1 MISPIKKA
9 IGDYP
14 QKSPAATAIFP
25 RTGACLGVTANSFA
39 IPAGAIDNPAHRPT
53 PPLEFTDMRLPIIP
67 PAELSA
73 EQKPLYDDMR
83 QGITAN
89 FQGFVN
95 IRDDGALLGPWNPW
109 IHEPKFGKPV
119 WELTKA
125 MVSNPSLPAAVRE
138 VAILVTGAH
147 FKSAYELYAHVIV
160 AEHRGLSDEKLAT
173 IVAGQRP
180 ADLTRP
186 EAVAYDFA
194 SALVN
199 GGVLPELTYRA
210 AIQEFGQHGA
220 AELSYLVG
228 LYCLVS
234 VTLNT
239 FDVPV
244 PD

>member
-1 MISPIKKA
+1 
-9 IGDYP
+9 
-14 QKSPAATAIFP
+14 
-25 RTGACLGVTANSFA
+25 
-39 IPAGAIDNPAHRPT
+39 
-53 PPLEFTDMRLPIIP
+53 MRLPIIP
-67 PAELSA
+67 PSNLNA

-83 QGITAN
+83 HGIAAN
-89 FQGFVN
+89 FQGFIN

-125 MVSNPSLPAAVRE
+125 MVSKPSLPAAVRE
-138 VAILVTGAH
+138 VADD
-147 FKSAYELYAHVIV
+147 K
-160 AEHRGLSDEKLAT
+160 LST

-180 ADLTRP
+180 TDLSRQ

-194 SALVN
+194 SALVS

-210 AIQEFGQHGA
+210 AIEQFGKHGA

>member
-1 MISPIKKA
+1 
-9 IGDYP
+9 
-14 QKSPAATAIFP
+14 
-25 RTGACLGVTANSFA
+25 
-39 IPAGAIDNPAHRPT
+39 
-53 PPLEFTDMRLPIIP
+53 MRLPIIP
-67 PAELSA
+67 PAELSS

-83 QGITAN
+83 EGIARN
-89 FQGFVN
+89 FQGFIN

-109 IHEPKFGKPV
+109 IHEPQFGNPV
-119 WELTKA
+119 WA
-125 MVSNPSLPAAVRE
+125 MVSKPSLPPAVRE

-147 FKSAYELYAHVIV
+147 FRSAYELYAHVIV

-180 ADLTRP
+180 VDLTRQ
-186 EAVAYDFA
+186 EAVAYDVA
-194 SALVN
+194 SALVG

-210 AIQEFGQHGA
+210 AVEQFGQHGA

-244 PD
+244 PESAG

>member
-1 MISPIKKA
+1 
-9 IGDYP
+9 
-14 QKSPAATAIFP
+14 
-25 RTGACLGVTANSFA
+25 
-39 IPAGAIDNPAHRPT
+39 
-53 PPLEFTDMRLPIIP
+53 MRLPIIP
-67 PAELSA
+67 PANLNS
-73 EQKPLYDDMR
+73 EQKALYEDMR
-83 QGITAN
+83 DGIAKH
-89 FQGFVN
+89 FQGFTN

-109 IHEPKFGKPV
+109 IHEPQFGKPV

-125 MVSNPSLPAAVRE
+125 VASQPSLPPAVRE

-147 FKSAYELYAHVIV
+147 FRSAYELYAHVIV

-180 ADLTRP
+180 VDLTRQ
-186 EAVAYDFA
+186 EAVAYDVA
-194 SALVN
+194 SALVS

-210 AIQEFGQHGA
+210 AIEQFGQHGA

-244 PD
+244 PES

>member
-1 MISPIKKA
+1 LHRHHRRPRRSA
-9 IGDYP
+9 
-14 QKSPAATAIFP
+14 PASHRGITF
-25 RTGACLGVTANSFA
+25 NSFA
-39 IPAGAIDNPAHRPT
+39 SGDSAGEQFGARHNP
-53 PPLEFTDMRLPIIP
+53 EFHDMRLPIIP
-67 PAELSA
+67 PAQLNA

-83 QGITAN
+83 EGIGRN

-95 IRDDGALLGPWNPW
+95 IRDDTALLGPWNPW

-125 MVSNPSLPAAVRE
+125 MVANPSLPAAVRE

-180 ADLTRP
+180 TDLTRP

-210 AIQEFGQHGA
+210 AVEQFGQHGA

-244 PD
+244 PE

>member
-1 MISPIKKA
+1 
-9 IGDYP
+9 
-14 QKSPAATAIFP
+14 
-25 RTGACLGVTANSFA
+25 
-39 IPAGAIDNPAHRPT
+39 
-53 PPLEFTDMRLPIIP
+53 MRLPLIP
-67 PAELSA
+67 VSELTP

-83 QGITAN
+83 QGIAAN
-89 FQGFVN
+89 FQGFINV
-95 IRDDGALLGPWNPW
+95 RDDGTLLGPWNPW
-109 IHEPKFGKPV
+109 LHEPKFGKAV
-119 WELTKA
+119 WDLVKT
-125 MVSNPSLPAAVRE
+125 MVSQPSLPAAVRE

-147 FKSAYELYAHVIV
+147 FRSGYELYAHVIV

-180 ADLTRP
+180 IDLTRQ
-186 EAVAYDFA
+186 EAVAYDVA

-210 AIQEFGQHGA
+210 AVEQFGQHGA
-220 AELSYLVG
+220 AELSYLIG
-228 LYCLVS
+228 LYCMVS

>member
-1 MISPIKKA
+1 
-9 IGDYP
+9 
-14 QKSPAATAIFP
+14 
-25 RTGACLGVTANSFA
+25 
-39 IPAGAIDNPAHRPT
+39 
-53 PPLEFTDMRLPIIP
+53 MRLPIIP
-67 PAELSA
+67 PANLNP
-73 EQKPLYDDMR
+73 EQEALYEDMR
-83 QGITAN
+83 EGIARN

-109 IHEPKFGKPV
+109 LHEPQFGKPV
-119 WELTKA
+119 WELTKT
-125 MVSNPSLPAAVRE
+125 MVSKPSLPPAVRE

-160 AEHRGLSDEKLAT
+160 AERRGLTDEKLAT

-180 ADLTRP
+180 VDLTRQ

-194 SALVN
+194 SALVG

-210 AIQEFGQHGA
+210 AVEQFGEHGA

-244 PD
+244 PEA

>member
-1 MISPIKKA
+1 
-9 IGDYP
+9 
-14 QKSPAATAIFP
+14 
-25 RTGACLGVTANSFA
+25 
-39 IPAGAIDNPAHRPT
+39 
-53 PPLEFTDMRLPIIP
+53 MRLPILP
-67 PAELSA
+67 PQSLDDV
-73 EQKPLYDDMR
+73 QKPLYEDMK
-83 QGITAN
+83 QGIEAN

-109 IHEPKFGKPV
+109 LHEPKFGKPV

-125 MVSNPSLPAAVRE
+125 MVTKPSLPAAVRE

-147 FKSAYELYAHVIV
+147 FRSAYELYAPVIV
-160 AEHRGLSDEKLAT
+160 AEHRGLSDQKLAT

-180 ADLTRP
+180 TDLSRE

-194 SALVN
+194 SALVS

-210 AIQEFGQHGA
+210 AVAQFGPHGA
-220 AELSYLVG
+220 AELSYLIG

-244 PD
+244 PES

>member
-1 MISPIKKA
+1 
-9 IGDYP
+9 
-14 QKSPAATAIFP
+14 
-25 RTGACLGVTANSFA
+25 
-39 IPAGAIDNPAHRPT
+39 
-53 PPLEFTDMRLPIIP
+53 MRLPIIP
-67 PAELSA
+67 PAELSS

-83 QGITAN
+83 EGIARN
-89 FQGFVN
+89 FQGFINV
-95 IRDDGALLGPWNPW
+95 RDDGALLGPWNPW
-109 IHEPKFGKPV
+109 IHEPQFGKPV

-125 MVSNPSLPAAVRE
+125 MVTKPSLPPAVRE

-147 FKSAYELYAHVIV
+147 FRSAYELYAHVIV

-180 ADLTRP
+180 VDLTRQ
-186 EAVAYDFA
+186 EAVAYDVA
-194 SALVN
+194 SALVG

-210 AIQEFGQHGA
+210 AIEQFGQHGA

-228 LYCLVS
+228 LYFLVS

-244 PD
+244 PESAGSRAG